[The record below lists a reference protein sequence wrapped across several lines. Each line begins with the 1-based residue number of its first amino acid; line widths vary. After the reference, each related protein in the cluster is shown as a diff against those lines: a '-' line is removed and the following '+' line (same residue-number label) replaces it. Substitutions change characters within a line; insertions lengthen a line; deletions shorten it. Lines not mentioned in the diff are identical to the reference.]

1 MPPIRRLLAA
11 LLPMLALPL
20 LGGCPTEP
28 PPRPK
33 EPVMPEDEWSRM
45 APSKEWLYATSEFSG
60 DHKAECAHV
69 LPWVKGEIRCRAS
82 LCEHG
87 RDLAVEWMS
96 RCPRYAPASSVGE
109 LRELRDKLAE
119 RATEK
124 ATDCGKQL
132 EGMLRDGCG
141 ADDKTCQRTGQ
152 LWATRC
158 AKAEATPLV
167 MRILEKTIERKLD
180 EPAPVTL
187 DDRTCEELHAD
198 VVEGARCKDR
208 FACADALLRVDA
220 YRARCESDE
229 ERPTLATAVQE
240 QVVVVGAGKPG
251 VPILVRAGTAAVLPD
266 ETPVTLFDGS
276 GAVITLCD
284 ERASDLTRYM
294 AARKTCSAGT
304 MVVARAFKTAR
315 GVEVRAGSLDF
326 PDEAT
331 FSARYPTILAAREQ
345 DLRDKEELA
354 ALDTE
359 LGRLVDLS
367 TSAAGV
373 TDTFRGLART
383 LSTHAAALR
392 RSPQFRQ
399 LLAARDDAFV
409 PAFKELAKAKLAA
422 LKGKVAAPEANGLLQ
437 RGKTRAYADVTIDGA
452 VEIGARTRAARL
464 DLNGPLPRAMSAY
477 LDAMKSAKPRKLDKN
492 TVKLAKSSGVAA
504 AALCGNAEKKLQE
517 SKLALI
523 NCNFG
528 LETCDDQKTA
538 QLIKALDDSRNA
550 AESAYHDLDLART
563 GGAAEEADDLVKS
576 AEAYGCREPWW

>member
-1 MPPIRRLLAA
+1 MPLRRPLAA
-11 LLPMLALPL
+11 LAILIALPV

-33 EPVMPEDEWSRM
+33 DPAMVEDEWSRT

-69 LPWVKGEIRCRAS
+69 LPWVKGEARCRAS

-87 RDLAVEWMS
+87 RDLASEWMT
-96 RCPRYAPASSVGE
+96 RCPRYAPASASAEV
-109 LRELRDKLAE
+109 RELRDKLAE

-124 ATDCGKQL
+124 ATECGKKL
-132 EGMLRDGCG
+132 DDMLRSGCG
-141 ADDKTCQRTGQ
+141 GDDKTCQRSGQ

-180 EPAPVTL
+180 EPGDVSL

-198 VVEGARCKDR
+198 VVEASRCKDK
-208 FACADALLRVDA
+208 FACADALTRVDA
-220 YRARCESDE
+220 YRSRCESDE
-229 ERPTLATAVQE
+229 DRPTLATAVQE
-240 QVVVVGAGKPG
+240 QAVVVGAGKPG
-251 VPILVRAGTAAVLPD
+251 VPILVRAGSAAVLPD
-266 ETPVTLFDGS
+266 ELPVTLADGS

-294 AARKTCSAGT
+294 ASRKSCTAGT

-315 GVEVRAGSLDF
+315 GVEVRSGSLDF

-345 DLRDKEELA
+345 DIRDKEELA
-354 ALDTE
+354 ALDGE
-359 LGRLVDLS
+359 LGRLADLS
-367 TSAAGV
+367 KTAAGV

-383 LSTHAAALR
+383 LASHAPALR
-392 RSPQFRQ
+392 RSAQFRQ

-409 PAFKELAKAKLAA
+409 PAFKELGKAKMAA
-422 LKGKVAAPEANGLLQ
+422 LKGKVAPADANGLIQ
-437 RGKTRAYADVTIDGA
+437 RGKTRAYADVSLDGA
-452 VEIGARTRAARL
+452 VEIGVRTRATRL
-464 DLNGPLPRAMSAY
+464 DLNGPLPRAMAAY
-477 LDAMKSAKPRKLDKN
+477 TEAMKTAKPRKLDKN

-504 AALCGNAEKKLQE
+504 AAICGAAEKKLQE
-517 SKLALI
+517 SKGALI
-523 NCNFG
+523 SCNFG
-528 LETCDDQKTA
+528 LETCDDAKVGQLLKTV
-538 QLIKALDDSRNA
+538 DESRTA

-563 GGAAEEADDLVKS
+563 GGAADEADDLGKS